1 MNGNGCQN
9 HSTPRASNSLPPPPR
24 WGQRQH
30 TAAWR
35 PVRVNPV
42 ARQQFTDEGRAS
54 GWVLH
59 CCPHPCLSFVII
71 VSTLNLP
78 GLELLIWFFFP
89 PAEHQHFAASAQPEM
104 SEISCLWPL
113 VCCFLTLVGKVQPT
127 LLVVERR
134 EKKEI
139 KKRIA
144 PVQPN
149 KASLY
154 SCIYSMKTFQDKRM

>member
-1 MNGNGCQN
+1 MNGNRCQN
-9 HSTPRASNSLPPPPR
+9 HSTLIADNSLIPPR

-42 ARQQFTDEGRAS
+42 ARQQFTDEGRDGGRAI

-78 GLELLIWFFFP
+78 GLELLIWFFFSSP
-89 PAEHQHFAASAQPEM
+89 EHQHFATLVQAEM

-127 LLVVERR
+127 LPVVQGWKK
-134 EKKEI
+134 EKKRNE
-139 KKRIA
+139 RSA
-144 PVQPN
+144 V
-149 KASLY
+149 
-154 SCIYSMKTFQDKRM
+154 